1 MNFDHVGKAYLCLF
15 QVATFKGWIQ
25 IMNDAIDSREV
36 LAINQLLNIVC
47 FSIWFPRNINRPTNV
62 FLLLLFFLPLCHY
75 AQIDKQPIRETNIY
89 MYLYFVFFIIFGS
102 FFTLNLFI
110 GVIID
115 NFNEQKKKAGGS
127 LEMFMTEDQKKYY
140 NAMKK
145 MGSKKPLK
153 AIPRPRVIE
162 PNFLFSTFYYSIFII
177 FPPVFLLSFSS
188 TFIYSCTRIFTVW
201 NSTNFSFVLFP
212 ICLMSSLN
220 MIQ

>member
-1 MNFDHVGKAYLCLF
+1 
-15 QVATFKGWIQ
+15 
-25 IMNDAIDSREV
+25 
-36 LAINQLLNIVC
+36 
-47 FSIWFPRNINRPTNV
+47 
-62 FLLLLFFLPLCHY
+62 
-75 AQIDKQPIRETNIY
+75 

-153 AIPRPRVIE
+153 AIPRPKVSSTHIFFS
-162 PNFLFSTFYYSIFII
+162 PNVLVESIFKRVLLI
-177 FPPVFLLSFSS
+177 F
-188 TFIYSCTRIFTVW
+188 I
-201 NSTNFSFVLFP
+201 
-212 ICLMSSLN
+212 
-220 MIQ
+220 

>member
-1 MNFDHVGKAYLCLF
+1 
-15 QVATFKGWIQ
+15 
-25 IMNDAIDSREV
+25 
-36 LAINQLLNIVC
+36 
-47 FSIWFPRNINRPTNV
+47 
-62 FLLLLFFLPLCHY
+62 
-75 AQIDKQPIRETNIY
+75 

-153 AIPRPRVIE
+153 AIPRPKVS
-162 PNFLFSTFYYSIFII
+162 FTHFF
-177 FPPVFLLSFSS
+177 FSS
-188 TFIYSCTRIFTVW
+188 NVLVESVIFKQ
-201 NSTNFSFVLFP
+201 FFVVFF
-212 ICLMSSLN
+212 
-220 MIQ
+220 

>member
-1 MNFDHVGKAYLCLF
+1 MF
-15 QVATFKGWIQ
+15 
-25 IMNDAIDSREV
+25 AIDFFQ
-36 LAINQLLNIVC
+36 IN
-47 FSIWFPRNINRPTNV
+47 
-62 FLLLLFFLPLCHY
+62 
-75 AQIDKQPIRETNIY
+75 KQPIRETNIY

-153 AIPRPRVIE
+153 AIPRPRVK
-162 PNFLFSTFYYSIFII
+162 FLIPSESFFIR
-177 FPPVFLLSFSS
+177 FDLY
-188 TFIYSCTRIFTVW
+188 FIMWWLRYEHIFTS
-201 NSTNFSFVLFP
+201 NKFVF
-212 ICLMSSLN
+212 CSLN
-220 MIQ
+220 LF

>member
-1 MNFDHVGKAYLCLF
+1 
-15 QVATFKGWIQ
+15 
-25 IMNDAIDSREV
+25 
-36 LAINQLLNIVC
+36 
-47 FSIWFPRNINRPTNV
+47 
-62 FLLLLFFLPLCHY
+62 
-75 AQIDKQPIRETNIY
+75 

-153 AIPRPRVIE
+153 AIPRPRVK
-162 PNFLFSTFYYSIFII
+162 FSLLLSN
-177 FPPVFLLSFSS
+177 PVFDPRALYPSFFFRSSCVTQNTLYIQSFSA
-188 TFIYSCTRIFTVW
+188 IYFWFTKFFCV
-201 NSTNFSFVLFP
+201 TLFLLRL
-212 ICLMSSLN
+212 CL
-220 MIQ
+220 

>member
-1 MNFDHVGKAYLCLF
+1 
-15 QVATFKGWIQ
+15 
-25 IMNDAIDSREV
+25 
-36 LAINQLLNIVC
+36 
-47 FSIWFPRNINRPTNV
+47 
-62 FLLLLFFLPLCHY
+62 
-75 AQIDKQPIRETNIY
+75 

-153 AIPRPRVIE
+153 AIPRPRVSK
-162 PNFLFSTFYYSIFII
+162 LYR
-177 FPPVFLLSFSS
+177 
-188 TFIYSCTRIFTVW
+188 SCRLTAKPAEKGTRNT
-201 NSTNFSFVLFP
+201 
-212 ICLMSSLN
+212 
-220 MIQ
+220 